1 MERKQI
7 WLPILPDRTFAARER
22 RIQTRTGRGS
32 SSSSIFRA
40 TKGFLKKA
48 SRAACR
54 KGLMLLSLI
63 ILSAIAAPGSRA
75 QDSATASAMSSIAA
89 SGFVDLYYSKNFAA
103 PASMQ
108 NKFRNFDINENQ
120 FTLSLAEIVFQKNA
134 QPIGFRIDLDFGAA
148 NDVVQTGVAGTLANV
163 QQAYAS
169 ALLPIGNGLTVD
181 VGKFVTFMGYELIES
196 KDNWNY
202 SRSLLFSWAIP
213 YFHVGAR
220 ASYPVSPELT
230 LLAHVVNGW
239 NNVVDNN
246 GSKTIG
252 ATVNY
257 AVLPTTS
264 LILNWIGGRE
274 QPAGPTDVGS
284 KDVFDFTVTHQ
295 LTDDFALALNA
306 DYGQE
311 KIASG
316 TPLWKG
322 AALYARYALDAASA
336 VALRA
341 EVFSDPDGYALGTGI
356 PQDMKEFTATYEY
369 KFTDALLVRGELR
382 NDFSNVPMFDNGAK
396 SNADKNQL
404 TFLVGLVAIF

>member
-1 MERKQI
+1 V
-7 WLPILPDRTFAARER
+7 AAFSAMA
-22 RIQTRTGRGS
+22 G
-32 SSSSIFRA
+32 
-40 TKGFLKKA
+40 LKA
-48 SRAACR
+48 
-54 KGLMLLSLI
+54 M
-63 ILSAIAAPGSRA
+63 A
-75 QDSATASAMSSIAA
+75 QDSTKSAPAQAIDI
-89 SGFVDLYYSKNFAA
+89 SGFVDAYYSKNFAA
-103 PASMQ
+103 PATRL
-108 NKFRNFDINENQ
+108 NKFRNFDIDENQ
-120 FTLSLAEIVFQKNA
+120 FTLSLAEIVFQKKA

-163 QQAYAS
+163 QQAYAT
-169 ALLPIGNGLTVD
+169 AVLPVGNGLTVD
-181 VGKFVTFMGYELIES
+181 VGKFVTFMGYEVIES

-220 ASYPVSPELT
+220 ASYPVTPELT
-230 LLAHVVNGW
+230 LMAHVVNGW

-246 GSKTIG
+246 GSKTVG

-264 LILNWIGGRE
+264 LILNWIGGHE
-274 QPAGPTDVGS
+274 QPAGPDDVGS

-295 LTDDFALALNA
+295 LTDDLALALNA

-311 KIASG
+311 KLASG

-336 VALRA
+336 IALRA

-356 PQDMKEFTATYEY
+356 PQYMKEVTATYEY

-382 NDFSNVPMFDNGAK
+382 NDFSTVKIFDNGLK